1 MVHIT
6 LPVFSDTGEEATRES
21 LEVDEI
27 LPGQCRLLHSPAL
40 VDGSAKD
47 DVIELDESLPCGFR
61 LVSRGGNLAAVVV
74 FEKPEVKQCAET
86 LHLIEKMQLVGGM
99 AEGGPERMLVF
110 SIPVS
115 AGFPV
120 VEGLLDEFV
129 RTLPGTTW
137 WYCNVHE
144 MGDPKKPLDWWTR
157 QK

>member
-40 VDGSAKD
+40 VDSLAKD
-47 DVIELDESLPCGFR
+47 DV
-61 LVSRGGNLAAVVV
+61 
-74 FEKPEVKQCAET
+74 
-86 LHLIEKMQLVGGM
+86 M
-99 AEGGPERMLVF
+99 
-110 SIPVS
+110 
-115 AGFPV
+115 
-120 VEGLLDEFV
+120 

-137 WYCNVHE
+137 WYGNVYE

-157 QK
+157 QERSCLALVTPVKA